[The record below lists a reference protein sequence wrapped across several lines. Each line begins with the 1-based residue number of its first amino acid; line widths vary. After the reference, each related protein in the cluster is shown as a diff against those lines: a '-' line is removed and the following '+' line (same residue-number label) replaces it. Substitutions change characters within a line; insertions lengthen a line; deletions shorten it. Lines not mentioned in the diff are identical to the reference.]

1 MASLASSL
9 PGLQR
14 VLPVPRTRR
23 LRNRPAAGRA
33 CFPQTYYVKRV
44 DNSRLR
50 REVNQEKRRECYSL
64 LGLSFLAFLFMFLY
78 AWQHFDCVHYGYRIE
93 ELKSQRSVLEEGN
106 RQLRLKQAS
115 LADPQRIDTL
125 ARRRLGLQATSPQ
138 QVILVEPASARSQ
151 FADNIPELGPELGTP
166 ARSALG
172 RGLRRRPQRR

>member
-125 ARRRLGLQATSPQ
+125 ARRRLGLVPPDPQ
-138 QVILVEPASARSQ
+138 QVILLDPAPTESDGRPEFANNFPIFEPLAGSAVGHR
-151 FADNIPELGPELGTP
+151 L
-166 ARSALG
+166 
-172 RGLRRRPQRR
+172 RGKTQRR